1 MTLATDRGAVV
12 AAVLRGIAATVV
24 DLLDVVAADLGR
36 PVPRLRVDGGLTR
49 SRVLMQMQADL
60 AQIPVDIYPSA
71 DATAL
76 GAAAAAVVGLE
87 PARPVADVVGGWTP
101 AATYEPQWSADR
113 AAEHLGRF
121 RAAVARDLERVRS

>member
-24 DLLDVVAADLGR
+24 DLLDVVSADLGA

-49 SRVLMQMQADL
+49 SAFLMQAQADL
-60 AQIPVDIYPSA
+60 AQVPVDVYPSP

-76 GAAAAAVVGLE
+76 GAAAAAVVGLD
-87 PARPVADVVGGWTP
+87 PSRSVADVVGGWSP
-101 AATYEPQWSADR
+101 VATYEPQWSADR
-113 AAEHLGRF
+113 AAEHLGRW
-121 RAAVARDLERVRS
+121 RAAVARDLELR